1 MANSPLLFIGL
12 MCLACGGSLLPAVE
26 AIWLTIPSS
35 GERCVYEAIQ
45 ANVVVVG
52 DYLCIDPDNVG
63 FGPTIDVTVTS
74 PYGKELYKKT
84 NETHGQFA
92 FTTSETG
99 TYFACLSSHHDQSHY
114 TVNGTA
120 IVSLDWKMGIR
131 TKDWD
136 AVAKKEKIEGVE
148 LELRKSAERVNE
160 ISANIIY
167 LRVREAS
174 MREIND
180 KTNKRVAQLSF
191 MSLGLSVIV
200 SLFQVW
206 HLKRFFLK
214 KKLI

>member
-1 MANSPLLFIGL
+1 M
-12 MCLACGGSLLPAVE
+12 E
-26 AIWLTIPSS
+26 RYHHLT
-35 GERCVYEAIQ
+35 GRNY
-45 ANVVVVG
+45 
-52 DYLCIDPDNVG
+52 
-63 FGPTIDVTVTS
+63 T
-74 PYGKELYKKT
+74 KKT

-136 AVAKKEKIEGVE
+136 A
-148 LELRKSAERVNE
+148 LELRKSEECVNE

-167 LRVREAS
+167 LRVREAY
-174 MREIND
+174 MREVND
-180 KTNKRVAQLSF
+180 KTNKRVAQFSF
-191 MSLGLSVIV
+191 MSLGLSITV

>member
-1 MANSPLLFIGL
+1 DDLTFTIHWFD
-12 MCLACGGSLLPAVE
+12 LPCWW
-26 AIWLTIPSS
+26 WLSFTSEGDMVNDS
-35 GERCVYEAIQ
+35 KFRREMRLRMIQ

-52 DYLCIDPDNVG
+52 DYLCIDQDNVG
-63 FGPTIDVTVTS
+63 LGPTIDIHVTS
-74 PYGKELYKKT
+74 PHGKELYKKT

-114 TVNGTA
+114 RVNGTA

-136 AVAKKEKIEGVE
+136 AGVE
-148 LELRKSAERVNE
+148 LELQNLKNV
-160 ISANIIY
+160 
-167 LRVREAS
+167 EAF

-200 SLFQVW
+200 SLFKFGISNASSSRRS
-206 HLKRFFLK
+206 L
-214 KKLI
+214 

>member
-1 MANSPLLFIGL
+1 MTISPLLFISL
-12 MCLACGGSLLPAVE
+12 MFLSGGGSLLPAVE

-35 GERCVYEAIQ
+35 GERCVYEVIQ

-52 DYLCIDPDNVG
+52 DYLCIDQDNVG
-63 FGPTIDVTVTS
+63 FGPTIDIQVNLTRRNYTR
-74 PYGKELYKKT
+74 KQT
-84 NETHGQFA
+84 RRM
-92 FTTSETG
+92 
-99 TYFACLSSHHDQSHY
+99 SHY

-120 IVSLDWKMGIR
+120 LVSLDWKVGIR

-136 AVAKKEKIEGVE
+136 AVAKKEKIEQGVE

-167 LRVREAS
+167 LRIREAS

-180 KTNKRVAQLSF
+180 KTNKRVAQFSF
-191 MSLGLSVIV
+191 ISLGLSVIV